1 MNVRPMRP
9 KFVTLA
15 VRSVDV
21 SDVCG
26 CEQAGDS
33 IMFRDAPR
41 WIISVGSTIIEESK
55 KVILPSKIQD
65 ETKVTYHIAYSGMRY
80 M

>member
-9 KFVTLA
+9 KFATLA

-26 CEQAGDS
+26 CEHAGDS

-41 WIISVGSTIIEESK
+41 CVISVGSTIIKREQK
-55 KVILPSKIQD
+55 GDFAIYVRFKMKL
-65 ETKVTYHIAYSGMRY
+65 R
-80 M
+80 

>member
-9 KFVTLA
+9 KFATLA

-21 SDVCG
+21 SDVWG
-26 CEQAGDS
+26 CEHAGDGR
-33 IMFRDAPR
+33 MFRDAPR
-41 WIISVGSTIIEESK
+41 CVISVGSPIIQESK

-65 ETKVTYHIAYSGMRY
+65 ETKVISHIA
-80 M
+80 

>member
-1 MNVRPMRP
+1 MRP
-9 KFVTLA
+9 KFATLA

-21 SDVCG
+21 SDMWGCG
-26 CEQAGDS
+26 HAGDS

-41 WIISVGSTIIEESK
+41 WIISVGSTIIKESK

-65 ETKVTYHIAYSGMRY
+65 ETKVMYHIA
-80 M
+80 